1 MSSSQSASSDIKS
14 LATDRGQDLRDLCAL
29 WDEAE
34 KHLKRAE
41 QQLAELVLPAANQL
55 RYAGY
60 HVARSFE
67 ALESRNETEY
77 KKNIA
82 KATNHCKR
90 AMYDASEALLEHFH
104 ARISRFRDDYAET
117 YVGPIVPDYL
127 EILARARQ
135 GRSLVLAT
143 ASHDRDGFHEEAL
156 RCSDALQKDCDRL
169 DIARE
174 ELNKVIRAE
183 RKKSFRWIVG
193 IGVAIAIGLGGI
205 AATLYAA
212 RMGSTPVSQP

>member
-1 MSSSQSASSDIKS
+1 V
-14 LATDRGQDLRDLCAL
+14 DRAKDLRELCEL
-29 WDEAE
+29 WDKAE

-67 ALESRNETEY
+67 ALESRDESEY
-77 KKNIA
+77 EKNID

-90 AMYDASEALLEHFH
+90 AMYDASEALFEHFH
-104 ARISRFRDDYAET
+104 ARISRFRDDYAQT
-117 YVGPIVPDYL
+117 YVTPILPDYL
-127 EILARARQ
+127 EILGRARR
-135 GRSLVLAT
+135 GRSIVLST
-143 ASHDRDGFHEEAL
+143 DSHNRDGFHEEAI
-156 RCSDALQKDCDRL
+156 RCCDDLQDDCERL

-183 RKKSFRWIVG
+183 RRKSANFLIGIAVTVIVG
-193 IGVAIAIGLGGI
+193 ALGMF
-205 AATLYAA
+205 ATIYAA
-212 RMGSTPVSQP
+212 RVAAPAPTPQPGKSVGK